1 LPIVV
6 IREKNQADRCFRTSD
21 HEVLIGRSPKC
32 DLVLANVSVS
42 RHHVSFAEGQNGWE
56 IQDLRSGNGTSLN
69 GEPVKHAAIK
79 SGDVIGI
86 GKFTLCFYE
95 TEEAALLAG
104 IDVEELALHHT
115 SPSAAQ
121 NTATF
126 QIPRGVLEKMRA
138 TEALVL
144 GAQVVQEGPPG
155 KSWRPGEEPLAFG
168 AKGGPPVKR
177 LLGVGTAAIV
187 HWNGSQ
193 HVVKRTSRI
202 TGVWVNGEEIA
213 ERQSLNHGDT
223 LEIGGSS
230 FRYLVD
236 G

>member
-1 LPIVV
+1 MTIFV
-6 IREKNQADRCFRTSD
+6 IREKNQPDRCFRTSD
-21 HEVLIGRSPKC
+21 HEVLIGRSSKC

-42 RHHVSFAEGQNGWE
+42 RHHVSFAETLNGWE
-56 IQDLRSGNGTSLN
+56 IQDLRSGNGSNLN
-69 GEPVKHAAIK
+69 GEPIEHGTIK
-79 SGDVIGI
+79 SGDVIGV

-104 IDVEELALHHT
+104 IDVAELPLHHT
-115 SPSAAQ
+115 PSSAAQ

-144 GAQVVQEGPPG
+144 GAQFVHEDPPG
-155 KSWRPGEEPLAFG
+155 QSWRPGEEPLAFG

-213 ERQSLNHGDT
+213 DRQALNPGDT

>member
-1 LPIVV
+1 LPIVL
-6 IREKNQADRCFRTSD
+6 IREKKQPDRAYRTPD

-42 RHHVSFAEGQNGWE
+42 RHHVSFAQGLNSWE
-56 IQDLRSGNGTSLN
+56 IQDLRSGNGTLLN
-69 GEPVKHAAIK
+69 GEPVEHDTIK
-79 SGDVIGI
+79 SGDLIVI

-95 TEEAALLAG
+95 TEEAALMAG
-104 IDVEELALHHT
+104 IDVEKLPLHHT

-126 QIPRGVLEKMRA
+126 QIPRDVLAKMRA
-138 TEALVL
+138 TEALIK
-144 GAQVVQEGPPG
+144 GAQILLEDPPG
-155 KSWRPGEEPLAFG
+155 QSWRPGEEPLAFG
-168 AKGGPPVKR
+168 TKEGPPVKR

-187 HWNGSQ
+187 HWDGSQ
-193 HVVKRTSRI
+193 HAVKRTSLI
-202 TGVWVNGEEIA
+202 TGVWVNGEEVA
-213 ERQSLNHGDT
+213 NAQALKHGDT

-236 G
+236 N

>member
-1 LPIVV
+1 MPIVV
-6 IREKNQADRCFRTSD
+6 IREKNQPDRSFRTSD

-42 RHHVSFAEGQNGWE
+42 RHHVSFAQGLNGWE
-56 IQDLRSGNGTSLN
+56 IQDLRSGNGTRLN
-69 GEPVKHAAIK
+69 GEPVEQATIK

-86 GKFTLCFYE
+86 GKFTLWFFE
-95 TEEAALLAG
+95 TEEAALMAG
-104 IDVEELALHHT
+104 VDVEELTRHHA

-121 NTATF
+121 HTATF
-126 QIPRGVLEKMRA
+126 QIPRGVLAKMRA

-144 GAQVVQEGPPG
+144 GAQIVQEDRPDQ
-155 KSWRPGEEPLAFG
+155 SWRPGEEPLAFG
-168 AKGGPPVKR
+168 GKGGPSVKR

-193 HVVKRTSRI
+193 HAVKRTSRI
-202 TGVWVNGEEIA
+202 SGVWVNGEEVA
-213 ERQSLNHGDT
+213 DQQALKHGDT
-223 LEIGGSS
+223 LEIGGSA

-236 G
+236 D